1 MYAFN
6 EKKAFCDDVDGQLIV
21 LNFDTGAY
29 YSFNSLASVVF
40 RDLIAGYEKNEII
53 QALEQFAPAA
63 EVAQQLG
70 ILIDKLLE
78 KELIVS
84 LAESQAP
91 KEAMSFYNE
100 SLLEDGF
107 SLHIDEFMDVAD
119 LLLMDPIHEVDPDV
133 GWPQIRPE
141 KLDE

>member
-6 EKKAFCDDVDGQLIV
+6 DKKAFCDDTDGQLIV

-29 YSFNSLASVVF
+29 YSFNSLASMVF
-40 RDLIAGYEKNEII
+40 RDLIAGYEKNKIE
-53 QALEQFAPAA
+53 QMLEQFAPA
-63 EVAQQLG
+63 EDVKLQLSE
-70 ILIDKLLE
+70 LVDKMLE
-78 KELIVS
+78 KELIIS
-84 LAESQAP
+84 IAESQTP
-91 KEAMSFYNE
+91 KEPMSFYTE

-133 GWPQIRPE
+133 GWPQVKPE
-141 KLDE
+141 MRG